1 VIPWAMKKNI
11 DMNHRADNRID
22 MQDVKVN

>member
-11 DMNHRADNRID
+11 DVYHRADNRID
-22 MQDVKVN
+22 MRAVKVN